1 MSDRNLNLQ
10 NVLSNSQADDDIKL
24 YVLESFARELD
35 YNTQNELLT
44 QLLLDH
50 SGIAKRLE
58 LLNQELLDSREMLI
72 EAQSIAK
79 LGRWDHDLMADNLV
93 WSQSMYEILEIHSS
107 IPA

>member
-44 QLLLDH
+44 QLILDH
-50 SGIAKRLE
+50 SVIAKRL
-58 LLNQELLDSREMLI
+58 
-72 EAQSIAK
+72 
-79 LGRWDHDLMADNLV
+79 
-93 WSQSMYEILEIHSS
+93 
-107 IPA
+107 